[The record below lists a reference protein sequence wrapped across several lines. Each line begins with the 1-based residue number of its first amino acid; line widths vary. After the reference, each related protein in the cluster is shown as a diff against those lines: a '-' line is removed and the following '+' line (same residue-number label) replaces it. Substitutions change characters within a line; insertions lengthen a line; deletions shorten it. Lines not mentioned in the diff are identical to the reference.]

1 MLARNELYEQLLD
14 IYGQCDRDRPAR
26 NDCYWG
32 KDAVGRDNG
41 CLRVGWLGR
50 SCKHWQPAEAD
61 QIEAIMRASQVPNGE
76 RDGD

>member
-14 IYGQCDRDRPAR
+14 LYGLCDRDKPAR

-32 KDAVGRDNG
+32 KDAAGRDNG

-50 SCKHWQPAEAD
+50 SCKHWRPAD
-61 QIEAIMRASQVPNGE
+61 SRQIEAIMKASTPHPDDAGQG
-76 RDGD
+76 